1 MNFIFDANLPPGWA
15 GAIARLGNNRFDP
28 GQIGE
33 VVYLTDKFP
42 ANTPDIDW
50 LTALGQ
56 ERGSRWTIISRD
68 NFRKQKGAER
78 QVQRQYG
85 LSVFVLQKSWASK
98 PYWEMTAQLVQW
110 WPRIVDQACATER
123 AAMEVP
129 WSTSGRFQQI

>member
-1 MNFIFDANLPPGWA
+1 LNFIFDANLPPHWA
-15 GAIARLGNNRFDP
+15 SALARLSHLRFEP

-33 VVYLTDKFP
+33 LVHLTDKFE
-42 ANTPDIDW
+42 ACTADVDW
-50 LTALGQ
+50 LTALGHD
-56 ERGSRWTIISRD
+56 RSARWTIVSRD

-78 QVQRQYG
+78 QVQRQHG

-98 PYWEMTAQLVQW
+98 PYWDMTAQLVQW
-110 WPRIVDQACATER
+110 RPRIVDQACVTDR

>member
-1 MNFIFDANLPPGWA
+1 MNFIFDANLPPNWA
-15 GAIARLGNNRFDP
+15 GALARLSLHRFDP

-33 VVYLTDKFP
+33 IVHLTDKFT
-42 ANTPDIDW
+42 ADTADVDW
-50 LTALGQ
+50 LTALGH
-56 ERGSRWTIISRD
+56 ERNARWTIVSRD

-78 QVQRQYG
+78 HVQCQYG

-98 PYWEMTAQLVQW
+98 PYWDMTAQLVQW
-110 WPRIVDQACATER
+110 LPRIVAQACVTDR

>member
-1 MNFIFDANLPPGWA
+1 MNVIFDANLPPSWA
-15 GAIARLGNNRFDP
+15 SAIARLGSGRFES

-33 VVYLTDKFP
+33 IVHLTDKFS
-42 ANTPDIDW
+42 ANTPDLDW

-56 ERGSRWTIISRD
+56 ERNNRWTIISRD

-110 WPRIVDQACATER
+110 WPRIVEQACATDR

-129 WSTSGRFQQI
+129 WRVSDRFQQI